1 MSIGGVGR
9 LAGKAIGGIADN
21 VGVLGLVGGGL
32 DTASGLMSG
41 EDAGRAGAGAIGG
54 TVGGGVGAAVGRQ
67 LFKKVPIVGSL
78 VGGYLGG
85 TVGGYMADRGD
96 DALRGEQQTNQV
108 ILPVDLEDAGDI
120 LKAANQAG
128 VGKYVGRLA
137 GMIAR

>member
-1 MSIGGVGR
+1 MLSSVGR
-9 LAGKAIGGIADN
+9 LAGRAIGSVADN
-21 VGVLGLVGGGL
+21 VGVLGLVGAGL

-41 EDAGRAGAGAIGG
+41 EDALRSGAGAVGG

-67 LFKKVPIVGSL
+67 MFKKVPIVGSL

-85 TVGGYMADRGD
+85 TVGGYLADRAD
-96 DALRGEQQTNQV
+96 DMVRGEQQTNQV
-108 ILPVDLEDAGDI
+108 VLPVDLEDAGDI

-137 GMIAR
+137 GLVR